1 MKKHLLTVLLIAC
14 LLLAVLPTTVLAA
27 GSDRG
32 VNLSGLEIGAPEN
45 ASEATLTAGVNILKA
60 GAENTVYDID
70 AGKAVMISGQDTPVH
85 FENCTFNLTGK
96 TIKISGNQ
104 DGIIYHNGEVA
115 TKLWIGGK
123 VTFENCAFITD
134 STGSKS
140 TSAGYD
146 ACIYFFSGDI
156 SLNDC
161 TLTANGYNGQFL
173 GLYGSPGAVTFENS
187 QISTADNK
195 NGWSYAMYGGSVLK
209 LQQSTMTVTG
219 ASTTSG
225 NTNAFY
231 SGDNRTGYDAIFFE
245 DSIVRFTDNKAGG
258 FAINNVNI
266 HVDNSEVTVSNNA
279 GNACNSGYWIV
290 SDSDFTMNGNRGG
303 HALSCIGFEMTDTN
317 VEILHNGYAGIYI
330 QSEASS
336 FENCSVD
343 LRCNGEKLLSYS
355 AGDLWL
361 NGRTLTVTDCTSQA
375 QPGSAWLGGVGRK
388 GEVSTPSGTVVAYD
402 LNTNAADNLK
412 SNTAPV
418 LAEANLALNEESDA
432 HTLFLNPFMKTPYAR
447 GNGEDNSSNNDADLF
462 EDDRVVNGTNTREDI
477 IGGDA
482 AKIGTLTTAQLSHHL
497 YDWDN
502 GEVTDDATPENYGVL
517 RYTCT
522 TCSEYMDHT
531 DAHANSFDCQGTYV
545 YAPLVGVTFEP
556 NAEDDTVTGM
566 PADDTDIP
574 YGGTVTLPEKEP
586 VRRGWKFT
594 GWYLDADCT
603 IPFDEDT
610 ALTDNWTVLYAGWEW
625 SPILPILPGLE
636 FPDADLPGLLN
647 LEDHY
652 AYIIGYDDGNVKPNA
667 NITRAEVAT
676 IFFRLLTDD
685 ARAYYWSTDSGFSDV
700 HEGDWY
706 NNAVSTMVQAGIL
719 NGYSDGTFRPNAN
732 ITRGEFA
739 TIAARFLSNP
749 YSTKDRFYDTEGH
762 WAEVYINRAAEA
774 GWIDGYPDGTFRPDQ
789 AITRA
794 EAVTLVNAVLGRA
807 PHEDHLLPDMIVW
820 PDNPKSAWY
829 YEAIQEATNSH
840 DYDWAASHAYEI
852 WTELLENRQWS
863 KLEKEWSDAYSA
875 PGGDVMD

>member
-32 VNLSGLEIGAPEN
+32 ADLDGLEIGAPES
-45 ASEATLTAGVNILKA
+45 APEAALTDGVNILKT
-60 GAENTVYDID
+60 GAKGTIYNID
-70 AGKAVMISGQDTPVH
+70 AGKAVMISGQTAPVH
-85 FENCTFNLTGK
+85 FENCTFNLTGE
-96 TIKISGNQ
+96 TIKISGEK
-104 DGIIYHNGEVA
+104 DGIDYKNGEVV
-115 TKLWIGGK
+115 TKLWIGGT

-134 STGSKS
+134 SSGSKS
-140 TSAGYD
+140 TGAGYD
-146 ACIYFFSGDI
+146 ACIYFFSGEI
-156 SLNDC
+156 QLTDC

-173 GLYGSPGAVTFENS
+173 GLYGSAGDVTFENS

-209 LQQSTMTVTG
+209 LQKSTMTATR
-219 ASTTSG
+219 ASTTSS
-225 NTNAFY
+225 NINVFY
-231 SGDNRTGYDAIFFE
+231 SGDNRNKYDAIFFK

-290 SDSDFTMNGNRGG
+290 NDSDFTMNGNRVG
-303 HALSCIGFEMTDTN
+303 HALSCIGFKMTDTN

-330 QSEASS
+330 QSQASS

-343 LRCNGEKLLSYS
+343 LRCNGEKMLSYS

-361 NGRTLTVTDCTSQA
+361 NGLTLTVTDCTSQA

-447 GNGEDNSSNNDADLF
+447 GNGENTSSNNDADLF
-462 EDDRVVNGTNTREDI
+462 EDDRVVNGTHTREDI
-477 IGGDA
+477 IGGDS

-556 NAEDDTVTGM
+556 NADDDVAGQVFRQS
-566 PADDTDIP
+566 A
-574 YGGTVTLPEKEP
+574 
-586 VRRGWKFT
+586 
-594 GWYLDADCT
+594 
-603 IPFDEDT
+603 
-610 ALTDNWTVLYAGWEW
+610 ALAVA
-625 SPILPILPGLE
+625 
-636 FPDADLPGLLN
+636 
-647 LEDHY
+647 HHR
-652 AYIIGYDDGNVKPNA
+652 DG
-667 NITRAEVAT
+667 
-676 IFFRLLTDD
+676 
-685 ARAYYWSTDSGFSDV
+685 
-700 HEGDWY
+700 H
-706 NNAVSTMVQAGIL
+706 AVGRD
-719 NGYSDGTFRPNAN
+719 GYSLWRHGY
-732 ITRGEFA
+732 
-739 TIAARFLSNP
+739 AA
-749 YSTKDRFYDTEGH
+749 
-762 WAEVYINRAAEA
+762 
-774 GWIDGYPDGTFRPDQ
+774 
-789 AITRA
+789 
-794 EAVTLVNAVLGRA
+794 
-807 PHEDHLLPDMIVW
+807 
-820 PDNPKSAWY
+820 
-829 YEAIQEATNSH
+829 
-840 DYDWAASHAYEI
+840 
-852 WTELLENRQWS
+852 
-863 KLEKEWSDAYSA
+863 
-875 PGGDVMD
+875 